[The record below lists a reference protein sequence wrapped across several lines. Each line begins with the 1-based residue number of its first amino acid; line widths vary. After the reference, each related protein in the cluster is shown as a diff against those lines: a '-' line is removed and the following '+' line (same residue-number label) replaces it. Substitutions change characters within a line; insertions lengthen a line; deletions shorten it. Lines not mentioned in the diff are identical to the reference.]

1 MHCELCGQVITGQ
14 PMKIWIEGA
23 QLTVCPNC
31 ARYGSIIRQ
40 KASSKSSQPSP
51 KPRTSQSKLS
61 IEAPMV
67 IKNYG
72 SVIKQARE
80 HLGLTQ
86 EQLAKM
92 IGEKESIIRR
102 LETQRMTP
110 TIELAKKLEKVLKV
124 RLLEAPQEDRELPKV
139 KKIELTLGD
148 VAVIKERG
156 KSKS

>member
-1 MHCELCGQVITGQ
+1 MQCELCGQVITGQ

-40 KASSKSSQPSP
+40 KASSKPSQLSP
-51 KPRTSQSKLS
+51 KQRTSQPKLG

-67 IKNYG
+67 IENYG
-72 SVIKQARE
+72 LAIRQARE
-80 HLGLTQ
+80 RLGLTQ

-92 IGEKESIIRR
+92 IGEKESVIRR
-102 LETQRMTP
+102 LEGQRMAP

-124 RLLEAPQEDRELPKV
+124 KLLEVPQEDRELPKV
-139 KKIELTLGD
+139 RKIELTLGD